1 MCLRDFPHT
10 WACVRSLEAKR
21 QPGTDVS
28 LVLTCQCIME
38 ALQPLRH
45 RNQVAVWEGK
55 MASEDDVLLVH
66 SADDLANIKVR
77 FR

>member
-1 MCLRDFPHT
+1 M
-10 WACVRSLEAKR
+10 
-21 QPGTDVS
+21 S